1 MQTKGHISLLPETA
15 DKAGAGVTFPNCLL
29 SNQSCFIFSRMIVH
43 IPVIPS
49 LLNLRGSHM
58 ATPFD
63 YALIVSQI
71 IKAPVENS
79 SERGT
84 RFYLKI
90 VTRHYNFNL
99 IKPSY
104 LLDYLFALATMGVRE
119 LGHLATPETINTKHS
134 LKASLCYR

>member
-1 MQTKGHISLLPETA
+1 M
-15 DKAGAGVTFPNCLL
+15 
-29 SNQSCFIFSRMIVH
+29 
-43 IPVIPS
+43 
-49 LLNLRGSHM
+49 
-58 ATPFD
+58 
-63 YALIVSQI
+63 LIVSQI

-104 LLDYLFALATMGVRE
+104 LPDYLFALATMGVRE